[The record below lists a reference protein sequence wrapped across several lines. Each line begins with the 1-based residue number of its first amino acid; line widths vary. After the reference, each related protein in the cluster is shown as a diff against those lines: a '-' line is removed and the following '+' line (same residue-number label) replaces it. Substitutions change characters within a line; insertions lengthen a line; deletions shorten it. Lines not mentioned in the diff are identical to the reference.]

1 MLRPG
6 FRRLLL
12 VAALLLVPLLVLAL
26 APGSHEGHGC
36 RFEKGC
42 VACRSAA
49 DSMAEATPPLVP
61 PPPADAVAS
70 LAAPAPAR
78 LADGAPGAASSRGPP
93 RS

>member
-6 FRRLLL
+6 SRRLLL
-12 VAALLLVPLLVLAL
+12 VAALLLVPLMVLAL

-49 DSMAEATPPLVP
+49 DSVAEAAAPLALP
-61 PPPADAVAS
+61 QPADAVAS
-70 LAAPAPAR
+70 VAAPAPSR
-78 LADGAPGAASSRGPP
+78 LADGSPGAASSRGPP
-93 RS
+93 LA